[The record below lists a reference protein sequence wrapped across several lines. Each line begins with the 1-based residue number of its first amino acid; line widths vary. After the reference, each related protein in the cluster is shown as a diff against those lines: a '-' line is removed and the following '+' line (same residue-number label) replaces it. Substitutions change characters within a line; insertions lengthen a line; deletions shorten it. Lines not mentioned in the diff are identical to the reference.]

1 MIRPPKTLFTVA
13 SPPHIHCGRTIHGLM
28 LETLLALSP
37 AVVMAAVAYGLPA
50 VRVMALSCSVAVL
63 AEAAC
68 WKLMGRAQ
76 ETDNANALLL
86 GLLFAFLLPASA
98 PWWLVATGSAVTIVL
113 GKAIFGG
120 LGGSPLCA
128 PLVGWAA
135 LQISW
140 PENMDI
146 ELNMLGSAF
155 ADPLA
160 QLKHF
165 GVGAV
170 TGVSPL
176 DLLLGHQAAGLGA
189 TPVLAL
195 LIGGVYL
202 IVRGRIR
209 WHMPASFLAGVCAT
223 AALFAASEPGMH
235 PGPLFHLLAGSTMLG
250 AFFLVTDTSSSPV
263 GRVPMLLYGFIAGTL
278 VVVMRV
284 WGTHPDGVAFAILLA
299 NLLTPM
305 LEKIRPRPFG
315 ARNTAGGSHA

>member
-13 SPPHIHCGRTIHGLM
+13 DSPHIHCGHTISGLM
-28 LETLLALSP
+28 FDTLLALAP
-37 AVVMAAVAYGLPA
+37 AVVMAAIAYGLPA
-50 VRVMALSCSVAVL
+50 VRVMALSCAVAVL
-63 AEAAC
+63 VEAAC
-68 WKLMGRAQ
+68 WKLMSRDL
-76 ETDNANALLL
+76 EIENLNALLL

-98 PWWLVATGSAVTIVL
+98 PWWLVATGSAVTVIL

-140 PENMDI
+140 PESMDI
-146 ELNMLGSAF
+146 ELNMLGSTY

-160 QLKHF
+160 QLQHF
-165 GVGAV
+165 GAGAV
-170 TGVSPL
+170 EHVLPL

-195 LIGGVYL
+195 CIGGIYL
-202 IVRGRIR
+202 IARKRIR
-209 WHMPASFLAGVCAT
+209 WHMPLAFLAGVGAT
-223 AALFAASEPGMH
+223 AALFAALEPGMH
-235 PGPLFHLLAGSTMLG
+235 PGPFFHLLAGSTMLG
-250 AFFLVTDTSSSPV
+250 AFFLVTDPSSSPV
-263 GRVPMLLYGFIAGTL
+263 GRVPMLLYGFIAGVL
-278 VVVMRV
+278 VLVMRV

-315 ARNTAGGSHA
+315 SVTSAGGNHA